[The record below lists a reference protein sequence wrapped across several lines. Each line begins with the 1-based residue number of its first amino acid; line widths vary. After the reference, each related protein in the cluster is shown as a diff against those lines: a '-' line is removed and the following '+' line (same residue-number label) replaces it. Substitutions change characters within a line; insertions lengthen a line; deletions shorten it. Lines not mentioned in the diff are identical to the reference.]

1 MNVDEILLD
10 AEERMD
16 KAVDKLKGDL
26 TGIRTGRANPGMVD
40 SLRVDAYGS
49 PTPLKQLASVSA
61 PEPQQLVIRPFD
73 PSVIKDIEKA
83 IVASDL
89 GLAPQSDGK
98 VVRLNIPALSGDVR
112 KKMVSRT
119 KDLTEEAKVSIRN
132 VRRDANKHLDQLE
145 KDKELT
151 EDELKTYKED
161 VQKLTTERE
170 KQTDDLAKAKT
181 AEVMDG

>member
-1 MNVDEILLD
+1 MNADEILLD
-10 AEERMD
+10 SEERMQ

-73 PSVIKDIEKA
+73 PSIIKEIEKA
-83 IVASDL
+83 IVGSDL

-112 KKMVSRT
+112 KKMVART
-119 KDLTEEAKVSIRN
+119 KELTEEAKVSVRN
-132 VRRDANKHLDQLE
+132 VRRDANKHLDQLQ
-145 KDKELT
+145 KDKELS
-151 EDELKTYKED
+151 EDDRDSYKDD
-161 VQKLTTERE
+161 VQELTKKFETQASE
-170 KQTDDLAKAKT
+170 LASAKES
-181 AEVMDG
+181 EVMEE

>member
-1 MNVDEILLD
+1 MQLDEILLD

-16 KAVDKLKGDL
+16 KAVDKLKSDL

-40 SLRVDAYGS
+40 SIRVDAYGS
-49 PTPLKQLASVSA
+49 PTPLKQLASVSS

-73 PSVIKDIEKA
+73 ASIIKDIEKA
-83 IVASDL
+83 IVASNL

-98 VVRLNIPALSGDVR
+98 VVRLNVPALSGDVR

-119 KDLTEEAKVSIRN
+119 KDLTEETKVAIRN

-151 EDELKTYKED
+151 EDELKTYKND
-161 VQKLTTERE
+161 VQELLNKRE
-170 KQTDDLAKAKT
+170 SAADDLAKTKT
-181 AEVMDG
+181 AEVMDE

>member
-1 MNVDEILLD
+1 MTVDETVFD
-10 AEERMD
+10 AEERMQ
-16 KAVDKLKGDL
+16 KAVDKLKSDL

-40 SLRVDAYGS
+40 TLKVDAYGS
-49 PTPLKQLASVSA
+49 PTPMKQIASVSA

-73 PSVIKDIEKA
+73 PSTIKEIEKA

-119 KDLTEEAKVSIRN
+119 KELTEETKVSIRN
-132 VRRDANKHLDQLE
+132 VRRDANKHLEQLE

-151 EDELKTYKED
+151 EDELKTYKSD
-161 VQKLTTERE
+161 VQDLTTKFEG
-170 KQTDDLAKAKT
+170 QADDLAKAKS
-181 AEVMDG
+181 AEVMEE

>member
-1 MNVDEILLD
+1 MNADEILLD
-10 AEERMD
+10 AEERMQ

-40 SLRVDAYGS
+40 SLRVEAYGS
-49 PTPLKQLASVSA
+49 QTPLKQLASVSA
-61 PEPQQLVIRPFD
+61 PEPQQLLIRPFD

-83 IVASDL
+83 IVGSDL

-112 KKMVSRT
+112 KKMVART
-119 KDLTEEAKVSIRN
+119 KELTEETKVSVRN

-145 KDKELT
+145 KDKELS
-151 EDELKTYKED
+151 EDDRDSFKED
-161 VQKLTTERE
+161 VQELTKKFETQASE
-170 KQTDDLAKAKT
+170 LASAKES
-181 AEVMDG
+181 EVMDE

>member
-1 MNVDEILLD
+1 MNVDEIVLD
-10 AEERMD
+10 AEERMQ

-40 SLRVDAYGS
+40 SLKVDAYGS
-49 PTPLKQLASVSA
+49 PTPLKQLGSVSS

-73 PSVIKDIEKA
+73 PSIIKEIEKA
-83 IVASDL
+83 IVGSDL

-119 KDLTEEAKVSIRN
+119 KDLTEETKVSIRN
-132 VRRDANKHLDQLE
+132 VRRDANKHLDELQ

-151 EDELKTYKED
+151 EDERDTYKDD
-161 VQKLTTERE
+161 VQELTKKFEG
-170 KQTDDLAKAKT
+170 QAADLAKAKES
-181 AEVMDG
+181 EVMEQ

>member
-1 MNVDEILLD
+1 MTLDETLLD

-16 KAVDKLKGDL
+16 KAADKLKNDL
-26 TGIRTGRANPGMVD
+26 TGIRTGRASPGMVD

-112 KKMVSRT
+112 KKMVART
-119 KDLTEEAKVSIRN
+119 KDLTEEAKISIRN
-132 VRRDANKHLDQLE
+132 VRRDANKHLEQLE
-145 KDKELT
+145 KDKELS
-151 EDELKTYKED
+151 EDELKTYKDD
-161 VQKLTTERE
+161 VQKLTDKHETACDEM
-170 KQTDDLAKAKT
+170 AKAKT
-181 AEVMDG
+181 AEVMDE